1 MFNQVALVVVSCCSI
16 RWLSLLGSALVRS
29 VAAALRLSGGLL
41 QQRPSALC
49 CSRYSLLLLLLQSG
63 ATSWNLLLLLLLLP
77 GWASDRKNG
86 WNAFPQVNPFSE
98 PQVKAAL
105 IPLVSIFSHK

>member
-1 MFNQVALVVVSCCSI
+1 MLNPMC
-16 RWLSLLGSALVRS
+16 LSLLGLALVRS

-49 CSRYSLLLLLLQSG
+49 CSRYSLLLLLQSG
-63 ATSWNLLLLLLLLP
+63 ATSWNLLLLLLLP

>member
-63 ATSWNLLLLLLLLP
+63 ATSWNLLLLLLP